1 MEIVL
6 KAVFYFY
13 LSYVVLS
20 LLIIVINA
28 VVRSRLH
35 SLIDKFNREDEKYI
49 DSYEIVDL
57 VLKDNNVKEEMAF
70 KIGDSN
76 YMSIDKSITLTED
89 LYGRRSVSAIAIA
102 AHEAGHCVQYFG
114 DGKDELIKRSE
125 NEYNVSMFLMF
136 IGALSPLLCLAFE
149 SLIPMIFGISLI
161 VVVLMKRILYVKVEK
176 EASELG
182 IKSIVSNNILEGQD
196 LNHAKELLVTA
207 ASTYVVSCLSEVASV
222 MGLMLRVLK

>member
-57 VLKDNNVKEEMAF
+57 VLKDNNVKEE
-70 KIGDSN
+70 I
-76 YMSIDKSITLTED
+76 
-89 LYGRRSVSAIAIA
+89 
-102 AHEAGHCVQYFG
+102 
-114 DGKDELIKRSE
+114 
-125 NEYNVSMFLMF
+125 
-136 IGALSPLLCLAFE
+136 
-149 SLIPMIFGISLI
+149 
-161 VVVLMKRILYVKVEK
+161 
-176 EASELG
+176 
-182 IKSIVSNNILEGQD
+182 NNID
-196 LNHAKELLVTA
+196 LNNNHVI
-207 ASTYVVSCLSEVASV
+207 
-222 MGLMLRVLK
+222 